1 MKTMTVRYSDN
12 AETRLALDRG
22 QVASTKE
29 ARGLAVECLR
39 GTLWITFE
47 DGGRD
52 HVLKPGERIPVIAG
66 GRMVIEAL
74 LPSEFAFYR
83 QALVAEPAPV
93 RAHHN
98 QGCSPECWRTFVS
111 SVALPRANFDSAF

>member
-1 MKTMTVRYSDN
+1 MKSMNVRYSDN
-12 AETRLALDRG
+12 AETRLTLERG
-22 QVASTKE
+22 QVASTRE
-29 ARGLAVECLR
+29 ARGLAVECVR

-52 HVLKPGERIPVIAG
+52 HVLEPGERIPVKAG

-74 LPSEFAFYR
+74 KTSELVFYR
-83 QALVAEPAPV
+83 QEQVSRSAPAC
-93 RAHHN
+93 AAS
-98 QGCSPECWRTFVS
+98 CTSPECWRTFVS